1 MKQRTLTVQ
10 LEIQSNQPV
19 AAIQAEL
26 KSLLKYATKFIAAQV
41 SRPQVAQPPA
51 AKPTTKRKGFK
62 HAARPD
68 LL

>member
-26 KSLLKYATKFIAAQV
+26 KSLLEYATKFTPVQV

-51 AKPTTKRKGFK
+51 TKLTAKRKSFK